1 MKLLRTWDTIRTTVE
16 EFNLP
21 PYLERTVQWLERHP
35 RAVVAGALVVVMA
48 ALLTQIP
55 SESALEQDAYNGETP
70 LFV

>member
-1 MKLLRTWDTIRTTVE
+1 MKLLQTWDTIRTTVE
-16 EFNLP
+16 EFSLP

-48 ALLTQIP
+48 ALLTQVP
-55 SESALEQDAYNGETP
+55 AESPVDQDAYNGEAP

>member
-1 MKLLRTWDTIRTTVE
+1 MKLLQTWDTIRTTVE
-16 EFNLP
+16 EFRLP
-21 PYLERTVQWLERHP
+21 PYLEKTVLWLERHP

-55 SESALEQDAYNGETP
+55 AEHPVEQEAYNGETP